1 MSTLAGERR
10 KVVHPVLEREAERE
24 IGGEEEEPM
33 ETKVVVEPACKRK
46 DKANEIFSHGA
57 VGGGDREITVHTIRS
72 HRTVTDQEDG
82 SALILRLLVSISL
95 LLRFQ
100 KFLSPV
106 RLKILAVEL
115 HTLGVRITQFGIS
128 IRDI

>member
-57 VGGGDREITVHTIRS
+57 VGGGDRESTVHNQITSNGHGPGGRECF
-72 HRTVTDQEDG
+72 DPP
-82 SALILRLLVSISL
+82 AVS
-95 LLRFQ
+95 
-100 KFLSPV
+100 
-106 RLKILAVEL
+106 
-115 HTLGVRITQFGIS
+115 
-128 IRDI
+128 